1 MAARR
6 ALESLEEA
14 AARRQGMRDR
24 AAERI
29 MNESL
34 EEAAARR
41 QDMKDIAARGG

>member
-34 EEAAARR
+34 EKTAA
-41 QDMKDIAARGG
+41 